1 MGLANFIQGV
11 KETVIKEYSTD
22 ELKQMLAHPD
32 MRPCDFDHCL
42 EAWLYR
48 ISLWGNITIK
58 HNNPENGIQGEIVNQ
73 DKFLDTMANEEDNQV
88 YGLWSID
95 QKAVNRLVFY
105 RRYLAYDGK
114 NYTEEFD
121 VEVKLKDSLQKAL
134 DNTKRKG
141 IFGWFK
147 K

>member
-1 MGLANFIQGV
+1 MGLGNLIQGIQ
-11 KETVIKEYSTD
+11 ETAIKEYSQD
-22 ELKQMLAHPD
+22 ELKTMLAHPD
-32 MRPCDFDHCL
+32 MRPCDFDHSL

-58 HNNPENGIQGEIVNQ
+58 HNDPENGIQDKEISQ
-73 DKFLDTMANEEDNQV
+73 DDFLNVVSNNEDNQV
-88 YGLWSID
+88 FGLWSID
-95 QKAVNRLVFY
+95 QKTVNRLVFY
-105 RRYLAYDGK
+105 RKYLAYNGK
-114 NYTEEFD
+114 NYKEEFD

-147 K
+147 F